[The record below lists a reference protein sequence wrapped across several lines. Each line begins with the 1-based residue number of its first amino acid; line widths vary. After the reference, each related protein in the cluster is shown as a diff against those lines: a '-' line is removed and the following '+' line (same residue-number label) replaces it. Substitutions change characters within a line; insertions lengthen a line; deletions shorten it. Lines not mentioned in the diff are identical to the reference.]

1 MLLSRQ
7 AAPPPQPMFSP
18 EFLAEDHGTRIIII
32 TATIT
37 GVFFLAVFL
46 RVYVRAVMLKT
57 VGWDDDMVSEA
68 FVVEVLEEN
77 EC

>member
-1 MLLSRQ
+1 
-7 AAPPPQPMFSP
+7 
-18 EFLAEDHGTRIIII
+18 
-32 TATIT
+32 
-37 GVFFLAVFL
+37 LAVFL

-68 FVVEVLEEN
+68 FIVEVLEEN